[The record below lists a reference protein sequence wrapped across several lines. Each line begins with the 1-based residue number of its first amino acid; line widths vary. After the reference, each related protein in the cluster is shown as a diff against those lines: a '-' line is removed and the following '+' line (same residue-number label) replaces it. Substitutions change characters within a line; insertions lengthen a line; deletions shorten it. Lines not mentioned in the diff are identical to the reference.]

1 MEGAGIVYIMSD
13 VRTHALVCVCVC
25 VCVCVVYPCI
35 AEYGGVIKRA
45 KKCVT
50 IPVSQAE

>member
-1 MEGAGIVYIMSD
+1 VEGAGIVYIMSD
-13 VRTHALVCVCVC
+13 VRTHALVC